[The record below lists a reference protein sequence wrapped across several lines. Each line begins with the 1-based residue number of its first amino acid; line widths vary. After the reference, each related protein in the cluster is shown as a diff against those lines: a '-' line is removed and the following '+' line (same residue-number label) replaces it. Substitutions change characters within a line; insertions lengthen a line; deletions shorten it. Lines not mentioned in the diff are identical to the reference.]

1 MRREIKIGLLA
12 IVTAALAIWG
22 YNFIR
27 GQKLLSGDRT
37 YFTTINNAKSIN
49 TATKVLINGYQVGS
63 VISIDPDPADI
74 RRINIGFQV
83 KKEIQLPNYT
93 VVEVR
98 NEGPIGGKELVLVFD
113 KYCDESNC
121 AENKSFLDSKMIGL
135 VGSIISPEELDPHI
149 ASVTASLESTIG
161 RLGREDSD
169 AALDKTIRNLS
180 VTMENMASSTSK
192 FANLMSRSS
201 NDIEKTMANMAI
213 LTDALVS
220 SNAKLSGILNDFA
233 KLTKDLSQVSV
244 SETVSKSNMTI
255 DQAGK
260 SLKALETT
268 MTDANLMVKDLN
280 KLVKNMHEGEGSIG
294 QLLNDKELYTQLSST
309 TKNMNLL
316 LQDIRLNP
324 RRYFK
329 VFGRKVPDYEFPS
342 DDPAEGK

>member
-1 MRREIKIGLLA
+1 M
-12 IVTAALAIWG
+12 
-22 YNFIR
+22 
-27 GQKLLSGDRT
+27 
-37 YFTTINNAKSIN
+37 
-49 TATKVLINGYQVGS
+49 
-63 VISIDPDPADI
+63 DP
-74 RRINIGFQV
+74 
-83 KKEIQLPNYT
+83 L
-93 VVEVR
+93 
-98 NEGPIGGKELVLVFD
+98 
-113 KYCDESNC
+113 
-121 AENKSFLDSKMIGL
+121 
-135 VGSIISPEELDPHI
+135 I

-201 NDIEKTMANMAI
+201 NDMEKTMANMAI
-213 LTDALVS
+213 LTDALVN

-309 TKNMNLL
+309 TKNMDLL

>member
-1 MRREIKIGLLA
+1 M
-12 IVTAALAIWG
+12 V
-22 YNFIR
+22 
-27 GQKLLSGDRT
+27 
-37 YFTTINNAKSIN
+37 
-49 TATKVLINGYQVGS
+49 
-63 VISIDPDPADI
+63 
-74 RRINIGFQV
+74 
-83 KKEIQLPNYT
+83 
-93 VVEVR
+93 
-98 NEGPIGGKELVLVFD
+98 
-113 KYCDESNC
+113 
-121 AENKSFLDSKMIGL
+121 GL
-135 VGSIISPEELDPHI
+135 VGSIISPEDLDPLI

-201 NDIEKTMANMAI
+201 NDMEKTMANMAI
-213 LTDALVS
+213 LTDALVN

-309 TKNMNLL
+309 TKNMDLL